1 LDYAGFGEY
10 TLEIA
15 NNSPISLLNNI
26 DLSNILSI
34 NEIREELGYEPL
46 ETEQGQTKTLAEIIG
61 VGGLQAMTAIVSD
74 VTLSDASKRGLLS
87 VAFNLNAEQINS
99 ILPPLT
105 PTV

>member
-1 LDYAGFGEY
+1 M
-10 TLEIA
+10 
-15 NNSPISLLNNI
+15 LNNI

-61 VGGLQAMTAIVSD
+61 AQGLQAMKDIISD
-74 VTLSDASKRGLLS
+74 VTLSDASKRGMLA